1 MGQAPALSARINEE
15 EKSMNK
21 TDYAAYARH
30 FSVEE
35 LTRKLSENKGIG
47 RTVLKKIYE
56 LWYVLKSPATPTWA
70 KALIVGALGYFIL
83 PLDAVAD
90 LIPGLGFVD
99 DIGVLA
105 STLATVA
112 TFVTDDV
119 KAKANEAVENLQ
131 K

>member
-1 MGQAPALSARINEE
+1 
-15 EKSMNK
+15 MNK

-47 RTVLKKIYE
+47 RTVLKKVYE

-90 LIPGLGFVD
+90 LIPGLGFLD
-99 DIGVLA
+99 DVGVLA

-119 KAKANEAVENLQ
+119 KARADEAVENLQ

>member
-90 LIPGLGFVD
+90 LIA
-99 DIGVLA
+99 LA
-105 STLATVA
+105 SSMM
-112 TFVTDDV
+112 
-119 KAKANEAVENLQ
+119 
-131 K
+131 

>member
-1 MGQAPALSARINEE
+1 M
-15 EKSMNK
+15 
-21 TDYAAYARH
+21 
-30 FSVEE
+30 
-35 LTRKLSENKGIG
+35 
-47 RTVLKKIYE
+47 
-56 LWYVLKSPATPTWA
+56 
-70 KALIVGALGYFIL
+70 IVGALGYFIL